1 MITPVRVQDSSIRQD
16 TAGKKKSSAN
26 SQQDCVKVET
36 LINTEEEKVKEDK
49 SDPVK
54 KVPGIPPNEIS
65 NGKPASSSE
74 IVKSEDCN
82 QEATKNDVMRK
93 DSNTKKNILE
103 TSLASPPMT
112 CNSTPA
118 TTVKSLTVTT
128 NMNMNTTT
136 TGVTATNPVTT
147 K

>member
-1 MITPVRVQDSSIRQD
+1 MITPVRVQDSSTRQD

-49 SDPVK
+49 NDAAK
-54 KVPGIPPNEIS
+54 KVPGTPRTEIS

-74 IVKSEDCN
+74 IAKSEDCN
-82 QEATKNDVMRK
+82 QEATKNDEMRK
-93 DSNTKKNILE
+93 DSNTKKNISE
-103 TSLASPPMT
+103 TSLASPPIT
-112 CNSTPA
+112 CNSTTAP
-118 TTVKSLTVTT
+118 TMKSPTVTT
-128 NMNMNTTT
+128 NINTKTT
-136 TGVTATNPVTT
+136 EVIVSNPVTT